1 MKKKNIIDE
10 LSINI
15 GDKDCLDDFII
26 TSIKKISDLDI
37 PSRDGKTLLHFA
49 CLYGRKRIT
58 EFLLEQGA
66 NINVSDNSGDSVLHM
81 AVLSKDISIVKL
93 ILSRGINVD
102 IQNKLGNPPIW
113 YISAQTIDIATELLN
128 NGANIH
134 IKNNYNFS
142 PYEYLLNVPGMKDFF
157 DKRGVH

>member
-1 MKKKNIIDE
+1 MKKRNIIDE

-15 GDKDCLDDFII
+15 GDEDCLDDFII
-26 TSIKKISDLDI
+26 TNIKKIPDLDI

-49 CLYGRKRIT
+49 CLYGRKSIV

-81 AVLSKDISIVKL
+81 AVLSKNISIVKL

-102 IQNKLGNPPIW
+102 IQNKLGNPPFW
-113 YISAQTIDIATELLN
+113 YVSAQTLNIATELLN

-134 IKNNYNFS
+134 IKNNYNIS
-142 PYEYLLNVPGMKDFF
+142 PYEYLSNVPGMREFF
-157 DKRGVH
+157 NKGVC